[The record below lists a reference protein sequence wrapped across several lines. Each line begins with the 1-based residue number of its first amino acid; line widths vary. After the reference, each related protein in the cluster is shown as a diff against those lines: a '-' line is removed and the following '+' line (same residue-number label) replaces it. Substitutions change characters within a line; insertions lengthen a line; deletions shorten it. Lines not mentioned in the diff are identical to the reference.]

1 MFRLI
6 YKISDYFGDK
16 LNILILSPN
25 YRSFGNS
32 IEEIFFGLLHCH
44 DKGKKLLLIKPFNN
58 FFFKKINISN
68 EYLYEIEHDLLL
80 KPNFIVNFFLSLMM
94 TLMASVGYL
103 DSKARL
109 IIASIFGFDSNF
121 FSNKELS
128 YNSLQHFGRKLL
140 WGFSEEEPYSKEKWE
155 SLENEYSA
163 PRLPYSLIQKS
174 KKFVEDNFP
183 EVHDKDW
190 VTLHVLDNTL
200 TRYARGADINSYY
213 SAVEYLINKGFTVFR
228 MGDSSMPKCF
238 KFKGL
243 IDLAHIKHENFLDLY
258 LVKNASFHIGVGS
271 GPNYLTHLFKKDLL
285 VTNLTEWST
294 SLPRKKGNF
303 FILKNLYKKS
313 TKEKIAISKLFTK
326 GFDYQI
332 NTNFYEDRDLLLKDN
347 TSDEI
352 LSVLKDFMEFID
364 SESSYSKLQTKFD
377 KAKNAWLKHELIDN
391 NADITYS
398 SDKEKDLQRV
408 RSIALSTLNG
418 TMGHSYLKENWEIE
432 NNDI

>member
-1 MFRLI
+1 MFRLF

-44 DKGKKLLLIKPFNN
+44 DKGKKLLLLKPFNN

-68 EYLYEIEHDLLL
+68 EYLYELEHDLIL
-80 KPNFIVNFFLSLMM
+80 KPNFITNFFLSLMM

-103 DSKARL
+103 DSKARYL
-109 IIASIFGFDSNF
+109 IASVFRLDRKF

-128 YNSLQHFGRKLL
+128 HNSAQHFGKELL
-140 WGFSEEEPYSKEKWE
+140 WGFSEEKPYSKKKWE
-155 SLENEYSA
+155 RLEDEYS
-163 PRLPYSLIQKS
+163 PPNLPCTLIQKS
-174 KKFVEDNFP
+174 NQFIHDNFP
-183 EVHDKDW
+183 DVEGKDW
-190 VTLHVLDNTL
+190 ITLHVLDNTL
-200 TRYARGADINSYY
+200 TQYARGADISNYY
-213 SAVEYLINKGFTVFR
+213 PAIEHLIDRGFTVFR
-228 MGDSSMPKCF
+228 IGDSNMPKCIRL
-238 KFKGL
+238 KGL

-313 TKEKIAISKLFTK
+313 TKEKVTISELFTK

-332 NTNFYEDRDLLLKDN
+332 NTNFYEDRDFLLKDN

-352 LSVLKDFMEFID
+352 LNALKDFLEFID
-364 SESSYSKLQTKFD
+364 SENSYSKLQIKFD
-377 KAKNAWLKHELIDN
+377 KAKNDWLKHELIDN
-391 NADITYS
+391 NAEIAYS
-398 SDKEKDLQRV
+398 SKKEKDLQRV
-408 RSIALSTLNG
+408 RSIALSTLQG
-418 TMGHSYLKENWEIE
+418 TMGHTYLKENWEKE
-432 NNDI
+432 KNDI